1 MTKQIRTLR
10 TVKAISNQSLTID
23 LGVAFTGGLT
33 AWMKTKASSTHY
45 REFQIVDNRYLFLPK
60 SSTVDITDP
69 TSGEVFLIDGKW
81 KFDVRQILSGASSD
95 TVQTIYTGTIF
106 FTPNITDS

>member
-1 MTKQIRTLR
+1 MSHKVRTLR

-23 LGVAFTGGLT
+23 LGVAFQGGLT
-33 AWMKTKASSTHY
+33 AWMKTNPASTHY

-60 SSTVDITDP
+60 SSTIDTTDP

-81 KFDVRQILSGASSD
+81 EFDVRQILSGASSD
-95 TVQTIYTGTIF
+95 TTQTIYKGTIF
-106 FTPNITDS
+106 FTPNITGG